1 MISAAGPDDAAG
13 GRTPAAMGPK
23 RLSIDGEMTIYRAT
37 ELKELIARAFHG
49 DAAGDLPAVLGSN
62 RDVDL
67 DLSEVS
73 ELDAAGLQLLLLFNR
88 RACMHNRRLRL
99 VAPSDAVRDALALVH
114 LTQSFEWAPSEDYL
128 LTASCES

>member
-1 MISAAGPDDAAG
+1 MMSAAGPDDAAG
-13 GRTPAAMGPK
+13 ARSPAATPPR
-23 RLSIDGEMTIYRAT
+23 RLSIDGEMTIYRAA
-37 ELKELIARAFHG
+37 ELKELIARTFHG
-49 DAAGDLPAVLGSN
+49 DAAGDLPSAPGSN

-99 VAPSDAVRDALALVH
+99 VAPSAAVRDALALVH
-114 LTQSFEWAPSEDYL
+114 LTRAFECVSPENRL
-128 LTASCES
+128 LTVSCES

>member
-1 MISAAGPDDAAG
+1 MTSAAGPDDEAG
-13 GRTPAAMGPK
+13 ARPPAAMEPR

-37 ELKELIARAFHG
+37 ELKECLARTFRG
-49 DAAGDLPAVLGSN
+49 DAAGDLPAVPGSN

-99 VAPSDAVRDALALVH
+99 VAPSAAVRDALALVH
-114 LTQSFEWAPSEDYL
+114 LTRAFEYVPSENRL
-128 LTASCES
+128 LTVSGES